1 MVGSGRSLFGVIFAA
16 NNSAQIYS
24 HKTGCVHEGN
34 NLFQNISNDLTKLCL
49 VCGCQIKMTGWLHVM
64 QDFGDREGIR
74 CGVVGWINL
83 AKFRARW
90 PAVV

>member
-1 MVGSGRSLFGVIFAA
+1 MVGSGRSLFGVIFPAHI
-16 NNSAQIYS
+16 SAQIYLL
-24 HKTGCVHEGN
+24 KTGCSHEGN
-34 NLFQNISNDLTKLCL
+34 NLFQYISNDLTKFYLA
-49 VCGCQIKMTGWLHVM
+49 CGCQIKMTGRLCVM

-83 AKFRARW
+83 AKFRSRW